1 MPLFRLAHILWVLI
15 SFLLWWGLARLHLL
29 RRPQRSADRFRHS
42 LERLGGAFVKLG
54 QMLGIRR
61 DLLPEQFIEALQA
74 LQDRVQ
80 PFPSDQARAEIERQ
94 FKKSIEEVFTDFDD
108 SSLAAASLAQVHK
121 ARLRDGREVVVKVR
135 RPGIK
140 VGINRDMRLVYWAV
154 RVLIV
159 FWPGMARYRPLEL
172 LRELEYNL
180 RRELDFRVEAHNIQ
194 RFSGAVQNIGTIYVP
209 GVVDD
214 LYTEAVLV
222 TELSGGCRVDDPG
235 VIDGRRLAQNFV
247 DAYLYQFFV
256 MGFFH
261 GDPHPGNLFI
271 RPDGRICFHD
281 FGLVGSL
288 DRATRRNL
296 GAFVQAMINTDS
308 EWLVDTYLDLGV
320 VTGDVHRA
328 ELRRGIEAM
337 LKEYAVLPLRDWSFA
352 EAFLEIVRIGRV
364 QNIRLPHNLL
374 VFMRTSFLME
384 NTVRSL
390 DPDYNLVDGLM
401 RKADDIKRAIGD
413 DYQNDQAT
421 ARLKYELGAL
431 GQDLPAELSRLVRAV
446 RERGVELPL
455 RLRGLDE
462 FGKHI
467 ERSGNRV
474 VVALLAGG
482 LFVAASLLM
491 QHSIGPR
498 WWNFPALSMVGYAW
512 ALWLAMKLLRAIG
525 RGGDL

>member
-1 MPLFRLAHILWVLI
+1 MPFFRLVHIVWVLMG
-15 SFLLWWGLARLHLL
+15 FVLWWGSVRLHLW
-29 RRPQRSADRFRHS
+29 RRPQKPADRFRRS

-61 DLLPEQFIEALQA
+61 DLLPDEFVVALQA

-80 PFPSDQARAEIERQ
+80 PFPSELARVEIERQ
-94 FKKSIEEVFTDFDD
+94 LQKPIGELFSEFEDHP
-108 SSLAAASLAQVHK
+108 LAAASLAQVHK
-121 ARLRDGREVVVKVR
+121 ARLADGRDVVVKVR

-140 VGINRDMRLVYWAV
+140 SSISRDMRLVYLAV
-154 RVLIV
+154 RVV
-159 FWPGMARYRPLEL
+159 TWVWPGMARYRPLEL

-180 RRELDFRVEAHNIQ
+180 RREVDFRVEAHNIQ
-194 RFSGAVQNIGTIYVP
+194 RFAEAMKSFDTVHVP
-209 GVVDD
+209 KVVDQ
-214 LYTEAVLV
+214 LYTESVLI
-222 TELSGGCRVDDPG
+222 TELSGGCRVDDPE
-235 VIDGRRLAQNFV
+235 VVDGRRLAQNFV

-271 RPDGRICFHD
+271 RPEGSICFHD
-281 FGLVGSL
+281 FGLVGFL
-288 DRATRRNL
+288 DRDTRRNL
-296 GAFVQAMINTDS
+296 GAFVQAMVNGDS
-308 EWLVDTYLDLGV
+308 GWLADTYLDLGV
-320 VTGDVHRA
+320 VTGDVNQA
-328 ELRRGIEAM
+328 ELRRGIEEM
-337 LKEYAVLPLRDWSFA
+337 LKQYAVLPLRDWSFA

-384 NTVRSL
+384 NTVRAL
-390 DPDYNLVDGLM
+390 DPDYNLIDGLM
-401 RKADDIKRAIGD
+401 RKADDIEQAIRDEYKGEH
-413 DYQNDQAT
+413 AT
-421 ARLKYELGAL
+421 ARLKYDIAAL
-431 GQDLPAELSRLVRAV
+431 GQDLPAELSRLVRSL
-446 RERGVELPL
+446 REHGIELPL
-455 RLRGLDE
+455 RLRGMDA

-498 WWNFPALSMVGYAW
+498 LWNFPVLSMIGYGW
-512 ALWLAMKLLRAIG
+512 ALWLTLRLLRAVS
-525 RGGDL
+525 RSGDL